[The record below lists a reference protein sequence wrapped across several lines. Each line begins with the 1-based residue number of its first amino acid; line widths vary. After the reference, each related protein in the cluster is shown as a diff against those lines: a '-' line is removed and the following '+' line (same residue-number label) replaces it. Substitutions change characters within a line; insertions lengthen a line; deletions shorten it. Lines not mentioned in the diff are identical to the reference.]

1 MPTNL
6 KRLILISI
14 SILLRCLG
22 RETPL
27 HAKISDPN
35 TEVRAIKM
43 PKKSTIDFQ
52 NIYCTVTFTSKPPL
66 KNMNQLFPPHK
77 QIPIL
82 ILFYGLK
89 VWNDPVLSCTSKMP
103 RK

>member
-52 NIYCTVTFTSKPPL
+52 NIYCTVTFASKPPL
-66 KNMNQLFPPHK
+66 KNMNQLFAPHK
-77 QIPIL
+77 SNPNCNFIL
-82 ILFYGLK
+82 WIES
-89 VWNDPVLSCTSKMP
+89 VERSCP
-103 RK
+103 LLYE